1 VARPQITDIEIVQ
14 HLAGRNPAGMEALY
28 DRYAGLIY
36 GVISHIVGDE
46 AMAEDVFAET
56 CTNIWHRFDRYDSGR
71 QRLSGWIL
79 DVARS
84 TALERIRKGSVG
96 PAAEGENHPAAALQQ
111 STYNPETETLRAA
124 AAAIDSS
131 HRDILEQ
138 FYFRGNNQIEVA
150 LKLHIPL
157 GTVRVRLREAVRE
170 LRRALEQP
178 EH

>member
-14 HLAGRNPAGMEALY
+14 QLAGKNPAGMEALY
-28 DRYAGLIY
+28 DRYAGRIY

-46 AMAEDVFAET
+46 ATAEEAFAET

-79 DVARS
+79 DMART
-84 TALERIRKGSVG
+84 TALERIRNGSVRLAPG
-96 PAAEGENHPAAALQQ
+96 IDDSPAGIPPPAA
-111 STYNPETETLRAA
+111 YNPETEPLRAVA
-124 AAAIDSS
+124 GIDAS

-157 GTVRVRLREAVRE
+157 GTVRARLREAVRA
-170 LRRALEQP
+170 LRGALQQP